1 MLQRKTQNIISK
13 IETLKQE
20 NSSNPFKIKNKQ
32 CQCPIGKAFN
42 VNVRKGLNQEHA
54 SNKDPNYLKYLAT
67 SQCPLRAE
75 PVLIGVRGG
84 DVRIRRDAPA
94 ISAVR

>member
-20 NSSNPFKIKNKQ
+20 NNSNPFIIKK
-32 CQCPIGKAFN
+32 CQLPIGKAFN
-42 VNVRKGLNQEHA
+42 ANVQKGQNQEHA

-67 SQCPLRAE
+67 SQCPLGAE